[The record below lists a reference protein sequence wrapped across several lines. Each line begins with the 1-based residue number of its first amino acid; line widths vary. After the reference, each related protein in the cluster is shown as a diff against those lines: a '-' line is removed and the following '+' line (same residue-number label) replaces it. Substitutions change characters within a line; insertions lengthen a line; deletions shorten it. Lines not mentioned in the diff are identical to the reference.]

1 MSIRFFIYSFPL
13 FLIVLSSPAYGQK
26 QSVPESVKA
35 ALDHLLSLSHAE
47 AESQPDKQQISEI
60 IEFVRD
66 VPAGNGIVLDERE
79 SAAGAFYAFDIDV
92 DLTQVLDYAYNP
104 DIPAYVTMPSSLQ
117 DHQWLTPQIIDAL
130 KRLPLAVE
138 AGDELVFMRGRE
150 QESITPDTNTGG
162 YYLYSQDRIIIFLP
176 GPTGPVLIS
185 ATSQTDASEVGKKG
199 CVAGDDADWSYLFSE
214 EPGINKTGLGWVDS
228 YMYYAYSI
236 IIYVA
241 DTTNNRLHAGSF
253 KWLNAGWA
261 KINMVKSSHILEG
274 IKRFAVD
281 FKAVL
286 ESPNLPRTSE
296 LEQKYQELQQ
306 MEESKLRPQVAA
318 HFKELEG
325 SGALE
330 TCPSS
335 FQKMV
340 NSGEYL
346 NKIDRDEMV
355 RIMLL
360 DYIKSRLGR
369 QTSSP
374 SVTQVSEKG
383 SVQSTVSE
391 TN

>member
-1 MSIRFFIYSFPL
+1 MALRFVIYSIPL
-13 FLIVLSSPAYGQK
+13 FLIALSTPIYGQQ
-26 QSVPESVKA
+26 QSIPDPVNA
-35 ALDHLLSLSHAE
+35 ALDHLLSLSPAD
-47 AESQPDKQQISEI
+47 AESQPDKQKISEI

-66 VPAGNGIVLDERE
+66 VSAGTGIVLNERE
-79 SAAGAFYAFDIDV
+79 SASGAFFAFDIDA
-92 DLTQVLDYAYNP
+92 DLMQVLDYAYNP

-130 KRLPLAVE
+130 KKLPLAVE
-138 AGDELVFMRGRE
+138 AGDELVFLRGRE

-162 YYLYSQDRIIIFLP
+162 YYLYSQDRIIMVLP

-185 ATSQTDASEVGKKG
+185 ATSQTDASEVGRKG

-236 IIYVA
+236 IVYVA
-241 DTTNNRLHAGSF
+241 DTANNRLHAGSF

-286 ESPNLPRTSE
+286 ESPDLPRTYE

-306 MEESKLRPQVAA
+306 MEESQLRLQVAA
-318 HFKELEG
+318 HFEKIKK

-330 TCPSS
+330 TCPNS

-340 NSGEYL
+340 SSGEYL

-360 DYIKSRLGR
+360 DYVKSRLGR
-369 QTSSP
+369 QTSSA
-374 SVTQVSEKG
+374 SVTQAGENV